1 MGPTEEWLAVSRA
14 GPAHGHLRDR
24 RDAGDVVPGGDV
36 ARLIGRVD
44 VVVGALD
51 DMTRTEGV
59 KRIWGRR
66 HGRRPDGRVP
76 RGLRRGRGGRGRGA
90 PRRRPAIG
98 ASVGPGT
105 TAGAGLDS
113 LAGHVRGVGR
123 RLGYHRGGARSAPRV
138 RDLDHTPCH
147 AAGLAIERVL
157 VQDSHRSPDDIF
169 ELRTILGNN
178 IVRILYFFDEG
189 ETIIAMNGF
198 IKKQQKTPRS
208 EILLAKQRRTIYLK
222 RKGSRR

>member
-1 MGPTEEWLAVSRA
+1 MLAPSGPPGQA
-14 GPAHGHLRDR
+14 GRETWVRPKSGSPYLGPGLPMTHLRDHQ
-24 RDAGDVVPGGDV
+24 DAGDVVPGGDV

-90 PRRRPAIG
+90 PRGGRRVARAGPRRRAALAWGGRGRRREPLAWPTIG

-105 TAGAGLDS
+105 TAGAGLDPLPGMPGES
-113 LAGHVRGVGR
+113 AGDWAIMGVVPGPHHVSCPG
-123 RLGYHRGGARSAPRV
+123 LGPYPLTMQLAPRSSESWSKIPTAV
-138 RDLDHTPCH
+138 PPPSRGEQQC
-147 AAGLAIERVL
+147 
-157 VQDSHRSPDDIF
+157 
-169 ELRTILGNN
+169 
-178 IVRILYFFDEG
+178 RI
-189 ETIIAMNGF
+189 
-198 IKKQQKTPRS
+198 
-208 EILLAKQRRTIYLK
+208 
-222 RKGSRR
+222 